1 MCRYETEFQAY
12 HVLSLVVLSF
22 LWALL
27 DQGHCPELVVET
39 RSLVVVVV
47 VVVVLLLVQMLASA
61 VGSLE
66 LGYLIAKVV
75 SLSLMARGELSE
87 VLWRVLQLHV
97 LRLLSEGWALVGL
110 WMLSNM
116 GLSSWPSDYVTAHG
130 MHSLA
135 VCRISFLTH
144 SSSCSEILIG
154 FSHIAIVLWNRSSSG
169 VSAFLSIDF
178 LIASS
183 SFGNYDQAID
193 FLIVF

>member
-12 HVLSLVVLSF
+12 DVLSLFVPLF
-22 LWALL
+22 LGALL

-39 RSLVVVVV
+39 RSLAVE
-47 VVVVLLLVQMLASA
+47 VVVLLSVQMLVQA
-61 VGSLE
+61 VESLE
-66 LGYLIAKVV
+66 LGSLIAKVV
-75 SLSLMARGELSE
+75 SLFLMARGEPSE

-97 LRLLSEGWALVGL
+97 LRLLSGGWALVGL
-110 WMLSNM
+110 WILRN
-116 GLSSWPSDYVTAHG
+116 LDRSSWLSDYMTAHG
-130 MHSLA
+130 TYSLA

-144 SSSCSEILIG
+144 SSSCSETLIG
-154 FSHIAIVLWNRSSSG
+154 FSHIEIVLWNRSSSG

-193 FLIVF
+193 YLIVF